1 MKRFQFNL
9 EPVLNLRKKKEDEKL
24 KAFSLVAG
32 EINQI
37 RNSILENEKQID
49 FLTGESVSL
58 HGASLRDYQLH
69 QGYIRSLITQ
79 NENLESDIETRK
91 PELDAKRAELILAQ
105 KDRKILEILKENQYK
120 TYRKLYFKKE
130 KFELE
135 EHYNQLKSIQW
146 REIRESS
153 KPEPAPRVFTYDT
166 GSSVESA
173 NDDSGA
179 SELKKLYDRFK
190 K

>member
-9 EPVLNLRKKKEDEKL
+9 EPILNLRKKKEDEKL
-24 KAFSLVAG
+24 KSFSLVAG

-37 RNSILENEKQID
+37 RNSIRENERQIE
-49 FLTGESVSL
+49 FLTEGSL
-58 HGASLRDYQLH
+58 RGGSLRDYQLH

-79 NENLESDIETRK
+79 NENLESDIEDKK

-120 TYRKLYFKKE
+120 AYKKLYFKRE
-130 KFELE
+130 KFEIE

-146 REIRESS
+146 RKNYESS
-153 KPEPAPRVFTYDT
+153 EPEPAPRIFTYDT
-166 GSSVESA
+166 GSRTES
-173 NDDSGA
+173 ND
-179 SELKKLYDRFK
+179 SETSEIKKLYDRYK

>member
-1 MKRFQFNL
+1 MKRFQFSL

-24 KAFSLVAG
+24 KAFSKVTG

-37 RNSILENEKQID
+37 RNSILENEKQIEL
-49 FLTGESVSL
+49 LTGESYSL
-58 HGASLRDYQLH
+58 QGASLRDYQLH

-79 NENLESDIETRK
+79 NENLESDIENRK
-91 PELDAKRAELILAQ
+91 SELDSKRAELILAQ

-120 TYRKLYFKKE
+120 DYKKLYFKKE

-135 EHYNQLKSIQW
+135 EHYNQLKSIE
-146 REIRESS
+146 RRKINESS
-153 KPEPAPRVFTYDT
+153 KSIPRVFTFDT
-166 GSSVESA
+166 GSNPESP

-179 SELKKLYDRFK
+179 SEIKKLYDRYK

>member
-24 KAFSLVAG
+24 KSFSLVAG

-37 RNSILENEKQID
+37 RNSIRENERQIE
-49 FLTGESVSL
+49 FLTGGSL
-58 HGASLRDYQLH
+58 RGASLRDYQLH

-79 NENLESDIETRK
+79 NENLESDIEDKK

-120 TYRKLYFKKE
+120 AYKKSYFKRE

-146 REIRESS
+146 RKNYESS
-153 KPEPAPRVFTYDT
+153 EPEPAPRIFTYDT
-166 GSSVESA
+166 GSRTES
-173 NDDSGA
+173 DDPGA
-179 SELKKLYDRFK
+179 SEIKKLYDRYK

>member
-1 MKRFQFNL
+1 MKRFRFNL

-24 KAFSLVAG
+24 KAFSLIAG

-37 RNSILENEKQID
+37 RNSIQENEKQIEL
-49 FLTGESVSL
+49 LTGESYSL
-58 HGASLRDYQLH
+58 SGASLRDYQLH

-79 NENLESDIETRK
+79 NENLESDIENRR
-91 PELDAKRAELILAQ
+91 PELDAKRAELISAQ

-120 TYRKLYFKKE
+120 AYKKSYFKKE

-146 REIRESS
+146 RQMNESS
-153 KPEPAPRVFTYDT
+153 ESEPAPRVFTYDT
-166 GSSVESA
+166 GSSSEPA

-179 SELKKLYDRFK
+179 SELKKIYDRFK

>member
-1 MKRFQFNL
+1 MKRFQFSL

-24 KAFSLVAG
+24 KAFSKVAG

-37 RNSILENEKQID
+37 RNSILENEKQIEH
-49 FLTGESVSL
+49 LTGESHTL

-69 QGYIRSLITQ
+69 QGYIRSLITK
-79 NENLESDIETRK
+79 NENLESDIENRK
-91 PELDAKRAELILAQ
+91 SELDSKRADLILAQ

-120 TYRKLYFKKE
+120 DYKKLYFKKE

-135 EHYNQLKSIQW
+135 EHYNQLKSIER
-146 REIRESS
+146 REINESS
-153 KPEPAPRVFTYDT
+153 EPAPRIFTYDT
-166 GSSVESA
+166 GSNPESS

-179 SELKKLYDRFK
+179 SEIKKLYDRYK

>member
-9 EPVLNLRKKKEDEKL
+9 EPVLSLRKKKEDEKL
-24 KAFSLVAG
+24 KSFSLVAG

-37 RNSILENEKQID
+37 RNSIRENEKQIE
-49 FLTGESVSL
+49 FLTEDSDSL
-58 HGASLRDYQLH
+58 RGASLRDYQLH
-69 QGYIRSLITQ
+69 QGYIRSLITR
-79 NENLESDIETRK
+79 NENLESNIEDKK

-120 TYRKLYFKKE
+120 AYKKLYFKKE

-146 REIRESS
+146 RK
-153 KPEPAPRVFTYDT
+153 KPCI
-166 GSSVESA
+166 
-173 NDDSGA
+173 
-179 SELKKLYDRFK
+179 L
-190 K
+190 

>member
-24 KAFSLVAG
+24 KSFSLIAG

-37 RNSILENEKQID
+37 RNSIQENEKQID
-49 FLTGESVSL
+49 HLTDKSDSL
-58 HGASLRDYQLH
+58 RGASLRDYQLH

-79 NENLESDIETRK
+79 NENLESDIENKK
-91 PELDAKRAELILAQ
+91 PELDSKRAELILAQ

-120 TYRKLYFKKE
+120 QYRKLYFKKE

-146 REIRESS
+146 REIHESTES
-153 KPEPAPRVFTYDT
+153 QPAPRVFTYDT
-166 GSSVESA
+166 GPGSETA
-173 NDDSGA
+173 HDNSGA

>member
-1 MKRFQFNL
+1 MKRFEFNL

-37 RNSILENEKQID
+37 RNEILENEKQID
-49 FLTGESVSL
+49 LLTGESYSL

-79 NENLESDIETRK
+79 NENLESDIDKKK
-91 PELDAKRAELILAQ
+91 PELDSKRAELILAQ
-105 KDRKILEILKENQYK
+105 KDRKILEILKDNQYK
-120 TYRKLYFKKE
+120 QYRKLYFKKE

-146 REIRESS
+146 REINESTQ
-153 KPEPAPRVFTYDT
+153 PEPSPRIFTFDT
-166 GSSVESA
+166 GTSTENS
-173 NDDSGA
+173 NDDAGL
-179 SELKKLYDRFK
+179 SELKKLYERFK

>member
-24 KAFSLVAG
+24 KSFSLIAG

-37 RNSILENEKQID
+37 RNSIRENERQIES
-49 FLTGESVSL
+49 LTGDSL

-69 QGYIRSLITQ
+69 QGYIRSLITR
-79 NENLESDIETRK
+79 NENLKSDIDDKK
-91 PELDAKRAELILAQ
+91 PEFDAKRAELILAQ

-120 TYRKLYFKKE
+120 AYKKVYFKKE

-135 EHYNQLKSIQW
+135 EHYNRLKSIQ
-146 REIRESS
+146 RRKNYES
-153 KPEPAPRVFTYDT
+153 PEPAPRIFTYDS
-166 GSSVESA
+166 GSRTESS
-173 NDDSGA
+173 NDNSGA
-179 SELKKLYDRFK
+179 SEIKKLYDRYK

>member
-9 EPVLNLRKKKEDEKL
+9 EPVLSLRKKKEDEKL
-24 KAFSLVAG
+24 KSFSLVAG

-37 RNSILENEKQID
+37 RNSIRENEKQIE
-49 FLTGESVSL
+49 FLTEDSDSL
-58 HGASLRDYQLH
+58 RGASLRDYQLH
-69 QGYIRSLITQ
+69 QGYIRSLITR
-79 NENLESDIETRK
+79 NENLESNIEDKK

-120 TYRKLYFKKE
+120 VYKKLYFKKE

-146 REIRESS
+146 RKNHASFE
-153 KPEPAPRVFTYDT
+153 PEPTPRIFTYDT
-166 GSSVESA
+166 GSRTE

-179 SELKKLYDRFK
+179 SEIKKLYDKYK